1 MIPHIRLA
9 PNPDGTYDILVE
21 YTRADVELAA
31 DFDVE
36 RNLKADSKSLSSTMR
51 SYAKKAKIKSVKIL
65 VSGALVA
72 TIAFSAFMS
81 ALAKGDRYIMGYL
94 YSGTDLQQ
102 IEFVNQAGEALDT
115 VSPSYFDLRE
125 DGSLKLNY
133 LSPYFIKN
141 MHSKGIKVVPFL
153 SNHWNRTAGIAALK
167 NVDSLSTQ
175 IADYVEEYDLDGV
188 NVDIENVTHEQRDAY
203 TQLVRLL
210 REKIPSHKEVSVAV
224 AANPNNWQTGWHGSY
239 DYAALAQYADHLMIM
254 AYDEHYEGGEA
265 GPVASIDFVEN
276 SIRYAL
282 SKTTADKIVVGVPF
296 YGRVWSLDN
305 NRIVGKGTSTKTI
318 QQILEN
324 CESTVTY
331 DRESQSVKAEFVIT
345 ESSGSFTVGSGVVLQ
360 PGRYVAWF
368 ENDRSYQAK
377 LSLIEKYNLKGAG
390 AWSLGQE
397 DTSIWENYEDWVNGE
412 DADTEESAPPA
423 PSVPEQPA
431 PSEPETDGT
440 TTTTPSVPETG
451 GSTATTPTGP
461 EAGGTTSPAPSV
473 PESDGSTATT
483 PTVPEAGGPTVLP
496 PTVPETGGTTATT
509 PTDPENGDSTTAP
522 PAGPETSAPVTK
534 PSESQPVNAWVKENV
549 SKAEVYKNPNLKGKV
564 VASLSEGEAVSV
576 LEDLGNG
583 VYRVKLDGGQT
594 GYMASACLT
603 FQEPD
608 LSEPLPPSQEY
619 WVYEV
624 RRGDSLWKI
633 ADRYLGAGSRYRE
646 IMELNGLTSDRLLPG
661 MQLKIPGEAYREYTV
676 KRGDSLWKI
685 AQNQL
690 GSGTRYTEI
699 MELNGLSSDLIH
711 PGQVLKLPR

>member
-36 RNLKADSKSLSSTMR
+36 QNLKSDSKNLLKQIR
-51 SYAKKAKIKSVKIL
+51 SYAGKLKIKSVKIL

-72 TIAFSAFMS
+72 TIAFSAFLS

-102 IEFVNQAGEALDT
+102 IEYVTQAGGALDT

-133 LSPYFIKN
+133 LSPYFIKS
-141 MHSKGIKVVPFL
+141 MHDKGIKVVPFL
-153 SNHWNRTAGIAALK
+153 SNHWNRTAGIEALK
-167 NVDSLSTQ
+167 NVESLSTQ
-175 IADYVEEYDLDGV
+175 IADYVEEYNLDGV
-188 NVDIENVTHEQRDAY
+188 NVDIENVTQDQRDAY
-203 TQLVRLL
+203 TQFVRLL

-224 AANPNNWQTGWHGSY
+224 AANPNDWQTGWHGSY
-239 DYAALAQYADHLMIM
+239 DYAALAQYADHLLIM

-265 GPVASIDFVEN
+265 GPVASVGFVER

-318 QQILEN
+318 HQILEN
-324 CESTVTY
+324 CEATVTY
-331 DRESQSVKAEFVIT
+331 DQDSQSVKAEFVIT
-345 ESSGSFTVGSGVVLQ
+345 ETSGTFTVGSGVVLQ

-397 DTSIWENYEDWVNGE
+397 DTSIWENYEGWVNGE
-412 DADTEESAPPA
+412 DTGAEDSTPP
-423 PSVPEQPA
+423 SSTVPEAGDATTP
-431 PSEPETDGT
+431 PSSEPETGGT
-440 TTTTPSVPETG
+440 TSPAPTESETG
-451 GSTATTPTGP
+451 GSTATTPTEPETGGTTTTVPSVP
-461 EAGGTTSPAPSV
+461 EAGGTTAP
-473 PESDGSTATT
+473 
-483 PTVPEAGGPTVLP
+483 P
-496 PTVPETGGTTATT
+496 PTVPETGGTTATA
-509 PTDPENGDSTTAP
+509 PTDPENGDATTAP

-534 PSESQPVNAWVKENV
+534 PSETQPVNAWVKASV
-549 SKAEVYKNPNLKGKV
+549 SKAEVYQNPNLKGKV
-564 VASLSEGEAVSV
+564 IASLSQGDAVSV
-576 LEDLGNG
+576 LEDLGDG

-594 GYMASACLT
+594 GYMSSACLT
-603 FQEPD
+603 FEQPD
-608 LSEPLPPSQEY
+608 QSEAVPPDQEY
-619 WVYEV
+619 WEYEV
-624 RRGDSLWKI
+624 KRGDSLWKI
-633 ADRYLGAGSRYRE
+633 AERYLGAGNRYRE
-646 IMELNGLTSDRLLPG
+646 IQELNGLTSDRIFPG
-661 MQLKIPGEAYREYTV
+661 MSLKIPGGAYREYTV

-699 MELNGLSSDLIH
+699 LELNGLSSDLIH
-711 PGQVLKLPR
+711 PGQVLKLPW